1 MSEIKLT
8 KNQALVLEVLE
19 SHQSPLTAYTI
30 LERLNDSG
38 LRAPPQVY
46 RALDKLIDLGLIH
59 KLESINSFIACQ
71 HRHCTFHNQITSF
84 AICESCQC
92 VSEIVNAEFEQTLLM
107 VWRRTRD

>member
-19 SHQSPLTAYTI
+19 SHQSPLTAYMI

-46 RALDKLIDLGLIH
+46 RCLLY
-59 KLESINSFIACQ
+59 
-71 HRHCTFHNQITSF
+71 TSPSPRD
-84 AICESCQC
+84 A
-92 VSEIVNAEFEQTLLM
+92 TLSRM
-107 VWRRTRD
+107 PSSA